1 MMLAIHEETRL
12 RKRLLSI
19 LRQNSEA
26 FHLYYDTYGYTP
38 VEPLLEYLHKLKGCA
53 YITRQDLHQVVEFDP
68 ERSIEWDGGSLI
80 RVTYGFLPSIAKS
93 RLMEIVP
100 PDVLYYGTHRKLL
113 KQVLTGGLLPIA
125 SEYVQLADRPEHIGE
140 QTDTLRLVT
149 VNAKEAH
156 EAGICFYRVG
166 EHYCLSDAVP
176 SSYLQLYA
184 D

>member
-1 MMLAIHEETRL
+1 MLAIHEETRL

-26 FHLYYDTYGYTP
+26 FQLYYDTYGYTP
-38 VEPLLEYLHKLKGCA
+38 IEPLLDYLRTLKGCS
-53 YITRQDLHQVVEFDP
+53 YITREDLHQVVEFDP
-68 ERSIEWDGGSLI
+68 ERSIEWEKGELI
-80 RVTYGFLPSIAKS
+80 RVTYGFLPTIAKS
-93 RLMEIVP
+93 RLIEIVP
-100 PDVLYYGTHRKLL
+100 PDVFYYGTHRKLL

-140 QTDTLRLVT
+140 PTDILRLVT
-149 VNAKEAH
+149 VKAKEAH

-166 EHYCLSDAVP
+166 ERYCLSDAIP
-176 SSYLQLYA
+176 PRYLQVYA